1 MKFLKNRLIP
11 IIVLSAII
19 SMQACKAKKLI
30 QKPQLPVETPAPAP
44 APQPKPAPVA
54 ETKPAPPPVQKPDIN
69 IDQVKIQFDFNS
81 SVLKTDSYAILDQIA
96 SQIKSGNTAIYNL
109 NGYASIEGTAE
120 HNLILSRDRANAV
133 KTYLVNA
140 GVNANSLKTKGF
152 GTRHPVADNSTEA
165 GRILNRRVEIKVKQ

>member
-1 MKFLKNRLIP
+1 MKFLRSRFTF

-19 SMQACKAKKLI
+19 GMQACKAKKLI
-30 QKPQLPVETPAPAP
+30 QKPQPPVETTNTTP

-54 ETKPAPPPVQKPDIN
+54 VAKPAPAPVKTPDLN

-81 SVLKTDSYAILDQIA
+81 SVLKTDSYAVLDQLA
-96 SQIKSGNTAIYNL
+96 SQIKSNSNVNYFL

-133 KTYLVNA
+133 KTYLVNT
-140 GVNANSLKTKGF
+140 GINADILKTKGF
-152 GTRHPVADNSTEA
+152 GTRHPIADNNTEA
-165 GRILNRRVEIKVKQ
+165 GRILNRRVEIKTK